1 MHRPRQILLALFFAI
16 SPFAAAQT
24 VWDGESMIQRQEG
37 PYQITSVKGAQ
48 EGAFQ
53 SLVQDTSTGAI
64 ASFEGRCSASMSTQ
78 VYLADG
84 SAIMAYSSSGQYDD
98 LDAGPIT
105 RAIAQELA
113 TQCPSMTGLSIVLNN
128 MPDTPTIAKLSRAND
143 WAPMAPDAGDGPDS
157 VNTEPRVSLASQD
170 PFTGITVRANVA
182 CANVGRVPL
191 GWNGANSRRGAPRLS
206 AYKTMVVGV
215 AEEYRAACP
224 KAEAVQFTVSSLPD
238 RVVCASQDAGGCYI
252 LATWIPGAARAT
264 DRQSALA
271 SWSLDYIGYD
281 ADAPSANQINTFDDM
296 VAAMRADYMGMIRE
310 SYSGYFRLFHNEFL
324 LVYSEQCAAQIED
337 PVQFEVSL
345 VERTVDGNG
354 FTVSEETS
362 EPYRL
367 TLDRKFEQTYL
378 AYEDANRARLVARMF
393 SLENLGRAGGSGGA
407 GPSQVI
413 GEVIADRDR
422 LKSFVAKGC
431 VSEAVQDI
439 YTKLPSVLAG
449 R

>member
-1 MHRPRQILLALFFAI
+1 MSRLRHSLLAVLLAI

-24 VWDGESMIQRQEG
+24 VWDGEGMIQRQEG
-37 PYQITSVKGAQ
+37 SYQITSIKGAQ
-48 EGAFQ
+48 ESAFQ
-53 SLVQDTSTGAI
+53 SLVQDTTAGAI
-64 ASFEGRCSASMSTQ
+64 ASFEGACSDSMSTQ
-78 VYLADG
+78 VYLSDG

-98 LDAGPIT
+98 LNAGLIT

-113 TQCPSMTGLSIVLNN
+113 AHCPSMTELSIVLNN
-128 MPDTPTIAKLSRAND
+128 MPDTPTVAKLSRASN
-143 WAPMAPDAGDGPDS
+143 WAPMAPDVGDGPDS
-157 VNTEPRVSLASQD
+157 INTEPRVSLASQD
-170 PFTGITVRANVA
+170 PFTGITVQANVA

-191 GWNGANSRRGAPRLS
+191 GWNGANSRRGPPRLS
-206 AYKTMVVGV
+206 AYKAMAVGV
-215 AEEYRAACP
+215 AEEYRSACP
-224 KAEAVQFTVSSLPD
+224 KAEAVQFIVSSLPD
-238 RVVCASQDAGGCYI
+238 RVVCESQDAGGCYI
-252 LATWIPGAARAT
+252 LATWVPGSAPAT
-264 DRQSALA
+264 DRQSAVA

-296 VAAMRADYMGMIRE
+296 VAAMRADYMSMIRE

-345 VERTVDGNG
+345 VERTIDGNG

-362 EPYRL
+362 APYRL
-367 TLDRKFEQTYL
+367 TLDRRFEQTYL

-407 GPSQVI
+407 GPSRVI
-413 GEVIADRDR
+413 GEVIADRRR
-422 LKSFVAKGC
+422 LERFVAKGC
-431 VSEAVQDI
+431 ASEAVQDV
-439 YTKLPSVLAG
+439 YTKLPSVLEG